1 MCQQLAYFV
10 FSGIFLMACKIG
22 ELPGSSQ
29 EYPAKSADSTLE
41 KVRENIYQEFSQIV

>member
-22 ELPGSSQ
+22 ELPGS
-29 EYPAKSADSTLE
+29 YPAKSADSTLE